1 MEGGM
6 PVQRSASDPLRISY
20 KVLAAACSTFML
32 AGVPTAAR
40 ADAVADFYKGKEL
53 RLIISSTVGGG
64 YDQYGRT
71 IARHLG
77 RHIPGNPT
85 VIPQNMPGAGGIAAA
100 NHIYSVAPKDGTVI
114 AAIQNTV
121 PFEPFFE
128 NKSALFDAAKLNW
141 LGTPTTEVGM
151 YIVYHTSKIK
161 TVRDAQ
167 IIEMVAGG
175 AGAASTPAFY
185 GRVFNQIFKLKAK
198 LVTGYPGQNE
208 ILLAME
214 NGEVEAMPS
223 PFWSSLK
230 VQRPKWFPEGTVR
243 VLFQYGAQPH
253 PDLKGVP
260 FALDLLENEGD
271 KLLLTAASAPLG
283 LGRPYAAPPGIPA
296 DRLAAL
302 REGMMATF
310 KDPQFIADCDKQRLE
325 CADPKTG
332 PELES
337 LIKQAYATP
346 EDIRKRLV
354 AIQQQGNAESKP

>member
-1 MEGGM
+1 M
-6 PVQRSASDPLRISY
+6 PQELSMTRNFGTFLHAALALG
-20 KVLAAACSTFML
+20 VLASLSAT
-32 AGVPTAAR
+32 AR
-40 ADAVADFYKGKEL
+40 ADAIADFYKGKDL

-100 NHIYSVAPKDGTVI
+100 NHIYAVAAKDGLSM

-121 PFEPFFE
+121 PFEPFFD
-128 NKSALFDAAKLNW
+128 NKAALFDAAKLNW
-141 LGTPTTEVGM
+141 LGTPTTETGM

-161 TVRDAQ
+161 TLRDAQ
-167 IIEMVAGG
+167 TQEFVAGG

-230 VQRPKWFPEGTVR
+230 VQRPKWFAEGTVR

-253 PDLKGVP
+253 GELKGVP
-260 FALDLLENEGD
+260 FALDLLENAAD
-271 KLLLTAASAPLG
+271 KTLLIAASAPLG
-283 LGRPYAAPPGIPA
+283 LGRPYAAPPGMPS

-302 REGMMATF
+302 REAMMATF
-310 KDPQFIADCDKQRLE
+310 KDPQFVADCNKQNLE

-332 PELES
+332 AELET

-346 EDIRKRLV
+346 EEIRKRLIAMQHPDV
-354 AIQQQGNAESKP
+354 SEDKK

>member
-1 MEGGM
+1 MFTRHFGRLLREG
-6 PVQRSASDPLRISY
+6 L
-20 KVLAAACSTFML
+20 VLGAI
-32 AGVPTAAR
+32 AGLPAVPAH
-40 ADAVADFYKGKEL
+40 ADAVSDFYKGKEL
-53 RLIISSTVGGG
+53 RLLISSTVGGG
-64 YDQYGRT
+64 YDVYART

-77 RHIPGNPT
+77 RHIPGNPAI
-85 VIPQNMPGAGGIAAA
+85 VPQNMPGAGGIAAA
-100 NHIYSVAPKDGTVI
+100 NHIYAIAPKDGSVI

-121 PFEPFFE
+121 PFEPFFD
-128 NKSALFDAAKLNW
+128 NKAAVFDAAKLSW

-151 YIVYHTSKIK
+151 YIVWHASKVK
-161 TVRDAQ
+161 SLRDAQ
-167 IIEMVAGG
+167 TEVLIAGG

-185 GRVFNQIFKLKAK
+185 GRVFNQIFRMKAR

-230 VQRPKWFPEGTVR
+230 VARPKWFPEGTVR

-253 PDLKGVP
+253 PELKGVP
-260 FALDLLENEGD
+260 FALDLLANAAD
-271 KLLLTAASAPLG
+271 KILLTVASAPLG
-283 LGRPYAAPPGIPA
+283 LGRPYAAPPGMPA

-302 REGMMATF
+302 RDAMMATF

-332 PELES
+332 LELEN

-346 EDIRKRLV
+346 DDIRKRLV
-354 AIQQQGNAESKP
+354 AIQQQGASEDKK

>member
-1 MEGGM
+1 MRNQNLCKGLIAMLCWLGGFVA
-6 PVQRSASDPLRISY
+6 P
-20 KVLAAACSTFML
+20 
-32 AGVPTAAR
+32 GR
-40 ADAVADFYKGKEL
+40 ADAVSDFYKGKDL

-64 YDQYGRT
+64 YDVYART

-77 RHIPGNPT
+77 RHIPGNPNI
-85 VIPQNMPGAGGIAAA
+85 VPQNMPGAGGIAAA
-100 NHIYSVAPKDGTVI
+100 NHIYAIAPKDGSVI

-128 NKSALFDAAKLNW
+128 NKAAVFDAAKLSW

-151 YIVYHTSKIK
+151 YIVWHASKVK
-161 TVRDAQ
+161 SLRDAQ
-167 IIEMVAGG
+167 TMEMIAGG

-185 GRVFNQIFKLKAK
+185 GRVFNQILHMKAR

-230 VQRPKWFPEGTVR
+230 VQRPKWYPEATIR
-243 VLFQYGAQPH
+243 VLFQYGAAPH
-253 PDLKGVP
+253 PELQGVP
-260 FALDLLENEGD
+260 FALDLLDNAAD
-271 KLLLTAASAPLG
+271 KILLTAASAPLA

-302 REGMMATF
+302 RAAFDAMVRDPAFQAEATRRNLYIE
-310 KDPQFIADCDKQRLE
+310 PTAGADVQ
-325 CADPKTG
+325 A
-332 PELES
+332 ES
-337 LIKQAYATP
+337 DAIVATP
-346 EDIRKRLV
+346 KDIVDIAAR
-354 AIQQQGNAESKP
+354 AFNAP

>member
-1 MEGGM
+1 MVRRQLGQFVTGLM
-6 PVQRSASDPLRISY
+6 LCAFAFLP
-20 KVLAAACSTFML
+20 AA
-32 AGVPTAAR
+32 PAR
-40 ADAVADFYKGKEL
+40 ADAIADFYKGKEL

-64 YDQYGRT
+64 YDQYART
-71 IARHLG
+71 IVRHLG

-85 VIPQNMPGAGGIAAA
+85 IVPQNMPGAGGIAAA

-121 PFEPFFE
+121 PFEPFFD
-128 NKSALFDAAKLNW
+128 NKAALFDAAKLNW
-141 LGTPTTEVGM
+141 LGTPTTETGM
-151 YIVYHTSKIK
+151 YIVHHTSKIK
-161 TVRDAQ
+161 TLRDAQ
-167 IIEMVAGG
+167 TKEFVAGG

-185 GRVFNQIFKLKAK
+185 GRVFNQIAKLKAK

-230 VQRPKWFPEGTVR
+230 VQRPKWFAEKTIF

-253 PDLKGVP
+253 PELTGVP
-260 FALDLLENEGD
+260 FALDLLDNAAD
-271 KLLLTAASAPLG
+271 KTLLTAASAPLG
-283 LGRPYAAPPGIPA
+283 LGRPYATAPGIPA

-302 REGMMATF
+302 REAMMATF

-325 CADPKTG
+325 CADAKTG
-332 PELES
+332 LELES
-337 LIKQAYATP
+337 LIKTAYATP
-346 EDIRKRLV
+346 EDIRKRLI
-354 AIQQQGNAESKP
+354 AMQHPDAADDKK

>member
-1 MEGGM
+1 M
-6 PVQRSASDPLRISY
+6 
-20 KVLAAACSTFML
+20 
-32 AGVPTAAR
+32 
-40 ADAVADFYKGKEL
+40 
-53 RLIISSTVGGG
+53 GGG
-64 YDQYGRT
+64 YDLYART

-77 RHIPGNPT
+77 QHIPGNPT
-85 VIPQNMPGAGGIAAA
+85 IIPQNMPGAGGIAAA

-128 NKSALFDAAKLNW
+128 NKAAMFDAAKLNW

-161 TVRDAQ
+161 TLHDAQ
-167 IIEMVAGG
+167 TQEMIAGG

-185 GRVFNQIFKLKAK
+185 GRIFNQIFHLKAK

-230 VQRPKWFPEGTVR
+230 IARPKWFPEHTIS
-243 VLFQYGAQPH
+243 VLFQYGAAPH
-253 PDLKGVP
+253 PELKGVP
-260 FALDLLENEGD
+260 FALDLLDNAAD
-271 KLLLTAASAPLG
+271 KILLGAASAPLA

-310 KDPQFIADCDKQRLE
+310 KDPHSSPTARASNLE
-325 CADPKTG
+325 CADRHTG
-332 PELES
+332 EDLNAV
-337 LIKQAYATP
+337 IAQAYGVP
-346 EDIRKRLV
+346 EEIRKRLI
-354 AIQQQGNAESKP
+354 AIQQQGQQAK